1 MRLFFISDIH
11 GNKYA
16 LEAILKKAKEVK
28 ADKIYCLGDISGY
41 FIDIIEVINLLK
53 QYDVLSIRG
62 NHDAFLTNDLEINKM
77 KGYYSAYKK
86 SKNIIGK
93 EEQKWIL
100 SLPSFRK
107 ISEDNCNIEI
117 YHGGNKDLLNE
128 YTYPDKINVSQ
139 YGQNGADMF
148 FFGHT
153 HLQFV
158 VEIGNITFANPGSVG
173 LPRNGDFRAHGILYD
188 TKEKKITK
196 YKVPYD
202 LNRLISRY
210 INDDSINKVYL
221 HNINFGRSS
230 KKELVNRDNYFLNKD
245 EIFDLESNGF
255 LIINTK
261 FGAVISKKEDG
272 FLGDLVYIAEY
283 ADGTL
288 SITSNTLIFNWS
300 LGLQNCCFVNN
311 NIIKDNAGL
320 YYSKIYIGGIEFKK
334 NILKIIIDVFITIN
348 KINKINV

>member
-16 LEAILKKAKEVK
+16 LEAILKKAKEVN

-41 FIDIIEVINLLK
+41 FIDINEVINLLK
-53 QYDVLSIRG
+53 EHNVLSIKG
-62 NHDAFLTNDLEINKM
+62 NHDAFLTNESEINKM
-77 KGYYSAYKK
+77 KGYYSAYKR
-86 SKNIIGK
+86 SKDTIG
-93 EEQKWIL
+93 EEEKKWIIK
-100 SLPSFRK
+100 LPIFSK
-107 ISEDNCNIEI
+107 IHEDNCNIEI
-117 YHGGNKDLLNE
+117 YHGGNKNPLNE
-128 YTYPDKINVSQ
+128 YTYPDKINVNQ
-139 YGQNGADMF
+139 YEQNGADMF

-158 VEIGNITFANPGSVG
+158 VKVGNITFANPGSVG

-188 TKEKKITK
+188 TKGKKITK

-202 LNRLISRY
+202 LNSLISRY

-261 FGAVISKKEDG
+261 YGAVISKDEDG

-320 YYSKIYIGGIEFKK
+320 YYSKIYTNNREFKK
-334 NILKIIIDVFITIN
+334 KLSNIIIDVFTLIN
-348 KINKINV
+348 KIIL